1 MEDLEK
7 EGSDNFDIKKLQYKL
22 PKASVESQTSIQ
34 NVYFTNDPNMI
45 QILAI
50 DFIKNL
56 LIMATWDIN
65 NDYETNMI

>member
-65 NDYETNMI
+65 HDYETNMI